1 MNRSAQIVLP
11 DAALPTARPA
21 APWLTPLE
29 LAALAAIWGASFMFQ
44 RVAAPEFGAVPLA
57 ALRLALGAVVLLPF
71 LWRARVHFPLRLWP
85 TLLLIGAINSAVP
98 IALFAWASQYAPAG
112 IVAISNSLAV
122 MFTALVAFAFYGER
136 VGGRHLVAL
145 VAGFAGVV
153 ILASAKVAGASTGL
167 AVFAGTFAA
176 FLYGVGVN
184 LVKRKLADLPPI
196 ALAAATLGCAA
207 LVLLPF
213 AIARWPDTPVSGWSW
228 ASAVALGVVCS
239 GIAYALY
246 YRLIQRV
253 GGNRAVTVTYLVPL
267 FAVLWAWLLL
277 GETPTWRMALAGA
290 LILGSVALAQARRG
304 AGPAATAAPTA
315 RGRGPGA

>member
-11 DAALPTARPA
+11 DVALPPARPA
-21 APWLTPLE
+21 AAWLTPLE

-44 RVAAPEFGAVPLA
+44 RVAAPEFGAIPLA

-71 LWRARVHFPLRLWP
+71 LWRERIHFPLRLWP
-85 TLLLIGAINSAVP
+85 TLLLIGAINSAIP
-98 IALFAWASQYAPAG
+98 FALFAWASQYAPAG

-304 AGPAATAAPTA
+304 AGPAAPAAPTA